1 VGNGK
6 RGRPSPRRDDS
17 RNLGKL
23 IKLGLTGIGG
33 LYLITG
39 SVAVTAIGAVAA
51 IALATVRQAF
61 R

>member
-6 RGRPSPRRDDS
+6 GGRPSPRRDDS
-17 RNLGKL
+17 RELGKL
-23 IKLGLTGIGG
+23 IKLGLAGIGG

-39 SVAVTAIGAVAA
+39 SVAVTAIGAVVA
-51 IALATVRQAF
+51 IALATVRQAV

>member
-6 RGRPSPRRDDS
+6 CGRSSPRRDDS

-23 IKLGLTGIGG
+23 VKLGLTGIGG

-39 SVAVTAIGAVAA
+39 SVAVTAIGAVVAV
-51 IALATVRQAF
+51 ALTAVQQAF